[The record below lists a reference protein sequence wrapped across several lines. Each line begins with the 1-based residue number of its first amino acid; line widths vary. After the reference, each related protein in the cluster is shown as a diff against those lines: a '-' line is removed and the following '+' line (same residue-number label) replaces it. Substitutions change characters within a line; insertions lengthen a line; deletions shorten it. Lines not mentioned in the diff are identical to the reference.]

1 MYRGPQKDGKYGLI
15 MAGEI
20 IKIEYWTEPR
30 DGFDRQEI
38 YFKDKYGK
46 AWWMYD
52 DQVRMYS
59 HSKRK
64 LKRYY
69 KKYLKD

>member
-15 MAGEI
+15 MAGQI
-20 IKIEYWTEPR
+20 IKIQHWTEPR

-46 AWWMYD
+46 SWWMYD

-59 HSKRK
+59 NSKRK